1 VRFVGADP
9 RLGRSPVCKKASIL
23 FPIAALLLFRTPLP
37 AQDTPVGT
45 PGRGPEAEAPYY
57 LEADHLSVDGKE
69 RTLEATGDVRVTKGE
84 VRLEAQQIFVDLPAG
99 RSAAAGGVRL
109 SKGSDVLECD
119 HAEYNWRDETGEIHN
134 ANLHFGETGYTIA
147 GRTIGKR
154 GPDTYLLDQGSF
166 TTCDCPPTSGRL
178 PWRIGAHRS
187 EITLGGYARV
197 EKATFY
203 LFEKPALYLPLVY
216 LPVKLHRET
225 GFLLPKVGHSGE
237 NGFEMGIPYYWAPNA
252 STDTTVTFQGL
263 TKRGFKPEIQFRY
276 APSKDTSGQ
285 IDVSGLYDQRENSF
299 RYGLKAAHTQRIS
312 SLFYDKVDLKLVS
325 DNAYP
330 VNFPDEVGHPSDRF
344 MESRATLGYA
354 TDNVHL
360 TGEISYFDLVSETGG
375 KLVPQRAPL
384 VHADVLKR
392 PLLSPLVSY
401 GCRSS
406 LVNFLDQ
413 EGSERLRLDLFPR
426 LYIASPRIRDLGL
439 EAEVGIRQTAD
450 WDTWEADS
458 PKKGSYRPFLQAGVG
473 TSLPLWRRFQWGS
486 YRLFH
491 IVRPRI
497 SYQYVTPLA
506 GDRPAVFDGVDA
518 YWRRNVLT
526 YSVSTSL
533 RGAKEQGATLGPG
546 GDMLECSLAQSIDLA
561 RVSTHGARDSLSDV
575 LATATLSPRDYVSLL
590 FDTSWD
596 VNGRRMRSLHAGL
609 RASDRGQRYRV
620 ELGYVS
626 VRPHR
631 VDSFTRVELLESY
644 ERPYFFPGV
653 GKTVQGGLTA
663 RVTPRIR
670 SSLRT
675 VYLLE
680 ESGKIENRLDLEYT
694 SACRCWA
701 VLVGIRQTIR
711 PEDIGFS
718 IRFTLEGLGAS
729 L

>member
-1 VRFVGADP
+1 MRLVGVDP
-9 RLGRSPVCKKASIL
+9 RTGRSPARKKASI
-23 FPIAALLLFRTPLP
+23 FFSVAVLLLSRTPLL
-37 AQDTPVGT
+37 AQDTPAST
-45 PGRGPEAEAPYY
+45 PGGAPEGETPYY
-57 LEADHLSVDGKE
+57 LEAHHLSVDGKQ
-69 RTLEATGDVRVTKGE
+69 RTLRATGDVRITKGR
-84 VRLEAQQIFVDLPAG
+84 VRLEAQEIFLDLPTG
-99 RSAAAGGVRL
+99 TSTAAGSVRL
-109 SKGSDVLECD
+109 TKGGDVLECD
-119 HAEYNWRDETGEIHN
+119 HAEYNWRSQTGEIHN
-134 ANLHFGETGYTIA
+134 ANLHLEETGYTISA
-147 GRTIGKR
+147 QSISKR
-154 GPDTYLLDQGSF
+154 GPDTYSLDEGSF
-166 TTCDCPPTSGRL
+166 TTCDCPASSRL

-187 EITLGGYARV
+187 EITLGGYARAQ
-197 EKATFY
+197 KATFY

-216 LPVKLHRET
+216 LPVKLHRDS

-237 NGFEMGIPYYWAPNA
+237 NGLEMAIPFYWTPNA
-252 STDTTVTFQGL
+252 STDATVTFQGL

-285 IDVSGLYDQRENSF
+285 VDVSGLYDQRENSF

-344 MESRATLGYA
+344 MESRATVGCA
-354 TDNVHL
+354 TENVHVA
-360 TGEISYFDLVSETGG
+360 GEISYFDLVSEPGG

-384 VHADVLKR
+384 IHADVLKR
-392 PLLSPLVSY
+392 PLLSPSVSF

-413 EGSERLRLDLFPR
+413 KGSERLRLDLFPR
-426 LYIASPRIRDLGL
+426 LFIASPNIRDFGL

-450 WDTWEADS
+450 WDTWGADAS
-458 PKKGSYRPFLQAGVG
+458 KKGAYRPFLQAGAG
-473 TSLPLWRRFQWGS
+473 ASLPLWKRFQWGS

-518 YWRRNVLT
+518 YWRRNLLT

-533 RGAKEQGATLGPG
+533 RGAKEQGGTLGSG
-546 GDMLECSLAQSIDLA
+546 SEVLECNLAQSIDLA
-561 RVSTHGARDSLSDV
+561 RVGTHSARDSLSDIV
-575 LATATLSPRDYVSLL
+575 AMATLSPRDYLSVL
-590 FDTSWD
+590 FSTNWD
-596 VNGRRMRSLHAGL
+596 VNGRLMRSLRAGL
-609 RASDRGQRYRV
+609 RASDREQRYRI

-631 VDSFTRVELLESY
+631 VDTFTRVELLESY

-653 GKTVQGGLTA
+653 GKTIQGGLTA

-670 SSLRT
+670 SFLRT

-694 SACRCWA
+694 SGCRCWA

-718 IRFTLEGLGAS
+718 VRFTLEGLGAS